1 MCAPLA
7 SHPKMP
13 LAAPLLLQNSSTV
26 VPALHAKQAAVAA
39 LQQAPFGPAAREGA
53 KGALSSLAGIRF
65 HAFQPAAAMSSE
77 TTAMTTAVP
86 AEAPFHEVLRPV
98 VP

>member
-39 LQQAPFGPAAREGA
+39 VQQAPFEPAAREGA